1 MLIPPSMSYV
11 YYFLTEK
18 ESHSTCNKE
27 AMSNVNKRVQ
37 GLVLVL
43 RVFPED
49 IHTITSTDFMM

>member
-1 MLIPPSMSYV
+1 MSYV

-43 RVFPED
+43 RAFPED